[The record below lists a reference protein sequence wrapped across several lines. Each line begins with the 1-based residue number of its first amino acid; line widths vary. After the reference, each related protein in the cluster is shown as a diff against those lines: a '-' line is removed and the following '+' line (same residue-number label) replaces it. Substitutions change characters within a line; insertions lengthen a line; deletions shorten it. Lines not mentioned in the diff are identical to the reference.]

1 MTKPTKV
8 SIKTLRTSLANH
20 QNTLIEPLLNSEG
33 YNNSINKGLRFFTK
47 EELNKLEERY
57 QDGMT
62 WKEVDAELTSQGM
75 IFKKSTFRK
84 HLQEKKLPA
93 SIDYKKSRRGREAVY
108 PKDTIRRINYLQ
120 YLQRIADTELIDLL
134 AEILAEK
141 EISAADAIAEQL
153 ESQSI
158 SASVRLFYLH
168 GLSFPNDDIEQAIGD
183 ILGHDP
189 DFYNKTMAGLEKIRN
204 TFEKQF
210 DEWFEMLVNYKVPA
224 SRPTEEE

>member
-1 MTKPTKV
+1 MKKSAKI
-8 SIKTLRTSLANH
+8 SIKTLKTSLANH

-33 YNNSINKGLRFFTK
+33 YNNSIDKGLRFFTK
-47 EELNKLEERY
+47 EKLNKLEERY

-84 HLQEKKLPA
+84 YLQEKKLPA

-141 EISAADAIAEQL
+141 EISAADAIAGQL

-158 SASVRLFYLH
+158 PHSLSLYLH
-168 GLSFPNDDIEQAIGD
+168 GISFPNEDIEEAIGD

-189 DFYNKTMAGLEKIRN
+189 DFYNKTMAGLEKIKK

-210 DEWFEMLVNYKVPA
+210 DEWVAMLVDYKVPA
-224 SRPTEEE
+224 AGPVEEE

>member
-1 MTKPTKV
+1 MKKSAKI
-8 SIKTLRTSLANH
+8 SIKTLKTSLANH

-84 HLQEKKLPA
+84 YLQEKKLPA

-141 EISAADAIAEQL
+141 KVSAIDAITERL
-153 ESQSI
+153 ESQDILHSI
-158 SASVRLFYLH
+158 HFYLH
-168 GLSFPNDDIEQAIGD
+168 GVSFPGEDIEEVIGD
-183 ILGHDP
+183 VLGHDP
-189 DFYNKTMAGLEKIRN
+189 DFYNKTMAGLEKIKK

-210 DEWFEMLVNYKVPA
+210 DEWVAMLVDYKVPA
-224 SRPTEEE
+224 AGPVEEE